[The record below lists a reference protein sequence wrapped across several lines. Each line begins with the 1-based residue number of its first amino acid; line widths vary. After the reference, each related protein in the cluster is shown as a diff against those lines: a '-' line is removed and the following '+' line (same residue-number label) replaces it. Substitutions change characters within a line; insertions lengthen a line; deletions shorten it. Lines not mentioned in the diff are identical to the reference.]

1 MYVEFINIA
10 TIIIIFHS
18 EQSQKIIFFFI
29 VEYLK

>member
-10 TIIIIFHS
+10 TLIIILNKTENYI
-18 EQSQKIIFFFI
+18 FFI